1 MPTLVKNDD
10 TCEIQLVHPKA
21 VAKAKA
27 GLPKAKDVSVAS
39 ELLKAVAD
47 PTRMKIL
54 AALRAAGELCV
65 CDIAAVVEMSESA
78 VSHQLR
84 LLREVNLVTAR
95 KEGRQVFYQLSD
107 DHVSSI
113 LNCALEHA
121 RE

>member
-54 AALRAAGELCV
+54 AALRTAGELCV
-65 CDIAAVVEMSESA
+65 CDIAVVVEMSESA

-84 LLREVNLVTAR
+84 LLRDVNLVTSR
-95 KEGRQVFYQLSD
+95 KVGRQVFYQLSD

>member
-1 MPTLVKNDD
+1 MLTLTKDAD
-10 TCEIQLVHPKA
+10 ACEVQLVHPKA

-65 CDIAAVVEMSESA
+65 CDIAVVVEMSESA

-121 RE
+121 QE